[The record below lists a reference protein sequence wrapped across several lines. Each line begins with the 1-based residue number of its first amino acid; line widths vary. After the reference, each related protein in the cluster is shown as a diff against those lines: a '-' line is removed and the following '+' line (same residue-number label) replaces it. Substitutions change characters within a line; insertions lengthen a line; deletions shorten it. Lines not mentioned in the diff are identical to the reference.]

1 VADESQPRLRVLVVD
16 DDAVFG
22 DLTLRRLERMDID
35 AKLNLGPTGVMYELL
50 NGRFDAVIVDVQ
62 MPGISGPEVAQMIR
76 SSTSRGVKILF
87 YSSLE
92 SVQLR
97 RLAEAHGADGYL
109 PKAATGKELEI
120 RLREVVGLRGMA
132 SLRVP
137 PT

>member
-1 VADESQPRLRVLVVD
+1 VAEESRQRLRVLVVD

-22 DLTLRRLERMDID
+22 DLTLRRLERMDIE
-35 AKLNLGPTGVMYELL
+35 AKLNHGPVGVMNELL
-50 NGRFDAVIVDVQ
+50 TGRFDAVIVDVQ

-76 SSTSRGVKILF
+76 SSANRGIKILF
-87 YSSLE
+87 YSSLD

-97 RLAEAHGADGYL
+97 RLAETHGADGYL

-120 RLREVVGLRGMA
+120 RLREVIGVRGIST

-137 PT
+137 S